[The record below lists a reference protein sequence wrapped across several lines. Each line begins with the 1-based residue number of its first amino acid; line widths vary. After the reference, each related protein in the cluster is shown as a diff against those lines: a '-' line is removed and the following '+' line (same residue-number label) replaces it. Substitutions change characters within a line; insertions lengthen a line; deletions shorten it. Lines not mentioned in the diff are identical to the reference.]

1 SLTLDGW
8 FEAPPELPD
17 WWEAPL
23 TATAP
28 PPTVAAPIVARPDPP
43 KHGATGRLFPTQE
56 EQARATLAAR
66 TSGATRWIDAP
77 LASDRLAAQRSK
89 AARTHLP
96 DDRLSEILAALDER
110 GGKLTRAALAKKL
123 GVPPLRVG
131 GIVSALR
138 RVLNV
143 EGYAV

>member
-1 SLTLDGW
+1 
-8 FEAPPELPD
+8 E
-17 WWEAPL
+17 
-23 TATAP
+23 
-28 PPTVAAPIVARPDPP
+28 
-43 KHGATGRLFPTQE
+43 TGRLFPTQE

-66 TSGATRWIDAP
+66 TSGGTRWIDAL

-110 GGKLTRAALAKKL
+110 GGKLTRAALAKTL

-138 RVLNV
+138 RVLTV
-143 EGYAV
+143 EGYAVLSAEEAAATVVLDRALLETQFGLGEHES